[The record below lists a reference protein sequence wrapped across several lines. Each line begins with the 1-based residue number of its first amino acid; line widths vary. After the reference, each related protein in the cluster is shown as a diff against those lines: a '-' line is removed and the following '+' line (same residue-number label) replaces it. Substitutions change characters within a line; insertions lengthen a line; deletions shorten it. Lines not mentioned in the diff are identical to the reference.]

1 MRNNVPSGYGFKYSF
16 SFTSGDWKGIKYKA
30 TNGGLGKFD
39 DVVKCSD
46 NGQTVDCSVDL
57 KPQQAVGFALEPG
70 YSRYFS
76 YSNNYYSL

>member
-1 MRNNVPSGYGFKYSF
+1 MPRGYGFKYSF
-16 SFTSGDWKGIKYKA
+16 SFTSGDWKGIKYKN
-30 TNGGLGKFD
+30 TDGGIGKFD

-76 YSNNYYSL
+76 YMNNYYSL